1 MTRAR
6 ILEFPFMPLKDVLA
20 GLVVIVVWGANF
32 VVIKFGV
39 DEIPPMLLGAL
50 RFIFVAFPAVFFIPR
65 PAVPWRY
72 VVWYGLT
79 ISLGQFVFL
88 FLAIYLGM
96 PAGLA
101 SLVLQAQA
109 FFTVGIAAVVLH
121 ESIRIHHVLGM
132 GLAVVGLV
140 MLDAGADSTV
150 VPLVGFLLT
159 LLAAFSWA
167 SGNIVLKCAGQVRML
182 SMVVWGALVP
192 PIPFLLLSVVFE
204 GPELMLNSL
213 THLSWRAIA
222 AVAYLSGVATL
233 IGYVLWGR
241 LLSRHPVARIA
252 PLSLLIPVVGL
263 LCADWLLGEKLG
275 LWQWLGGLVVLIGL
289 TVNLFGARWAAMLR
303 NRA

>member
-1 MTRAR
+1 
-6 ILEFPFMPLKDVLA
+6 MPLKDILA
-20 GLVVIVVWGANF
+20 ALVVIVVWGANF

-50 RFIFVAFPAVFFIPR
+50 RFLFVAFPAVFFVPR
-65 PAVPWRY
+65 PAIAWRY
-72 VVWYGLT
+72 VVGYGLT
-79 ISLGQFVFL
+79 ICLGQFVFL

-109 FFTVGIAAVVLH
+109 FFTVTIAALVLH
-121 ESIRIHHVLGM
+121 ESIRAHHVLGM

-140 MLDAGADSTV
+140 MLDAGADSTM

-167 SGNIVLKCAGQVRML
+167 CGNIVLKCAGQVRML
-182 SMVVWGALVP
+182 SMVVWGALLP
-192 PIPFLLLSVVFE
+192 PIPFLLLSAVFE
-204 GPELMLNSL
+204 GPDRMLDSL
-213 THLSWRAIA
+213 THISWRAVA
-222 AVAYLSGVATL
+222 VVAYLSGVATL
-233 IGYVLWGR
+233 VGYVLWGR

-263 LCADWLLGEKLG
+263 LCADWILDEKLG
-275 LWQWLGGLVVLIGL
+275 MWQWLGGVVVLMGL
-289 TVNLFGARWAAMLR
+289 TLNLFGARWAALLR
-303 NRA
+303 NRS